1 MNTDL
6 HQVRLPNKVTSAARG
21 KLNRAFQQPR
31 TKHSTSVITS
41 HYYSFLTLCSCTT
54 VINGAFSSVCLLG
67 VISLS
72 EEMQL
77 MIVWQLQSHDDS
89 QTINNQTFP
98 SSAPVLIS
106 PPAWPLIQESSQSAL
121 KLQNYLRFDSSC
133 ELARRRVCWAVTF
146 VSTAGLPPLVLF
158 SMKMLSADFIYL
170 IITKLR
176 RPSVSGLSQS
186 TISTTLCHQPHD
198 NISTNQHSDYAP
210 MMCCSPPEGPHLCIS
225 HHSFLCVVEEQ
236 C

>member
-72 EEMQL
+72 EEKQL
-77 MIVWQLQSHDDS
+77 MIV
-89 QTINNQTFP
+89 
-98 SSAPVLIS
+98 
-106 PPAWPLIQESSQSAL
+106 
-121 KLQNYLRFDSSC
+121 
-133 ELARRRVCWAVTF
+133 
-146 VSTAGLPPLVLF
+146 
-158 SMKMLSADFIYL
+158 
-170 IITKLR
+170 
-176 RPSVSGLSQS
+176 
-186 TISTTLCHQPHD
+186 
-198 NISTNQHSDYAP
+198 
-210 MMCCSPPEGPHLCIS
+210 
-225 HHSFLCVVEEQ
+225 
-236 C
+236 

>member
-1 MNTDL
+1 MT
-6 HQVRLPNKVTSAARG
+6 
-21 KLNRAFQQPR
+21 
-31 TKHSTSVITS
+31 
-41 HYYSFLTLCSCTT
+41 
-54 VINGAFSSVCLLG
+54 
-67 VISLS
+67 
-72 EEMQL
+72 
-77 MIVWQLQSHDDS
+77 

-121 KLQNYLRFDSSC
+121 KLQNYPRFDSSC
-133 ELARRRVCWAVTF
+133 ELARRRDCWAVTF
-146 VSTAGLPPLVLF
+146 VSTAGLSPLVLF

-198 NISTNQHSDYAP
+198 NISANQHSDYAP
-210 MMCCSPPEGPHLCIS
+210 MMCCSPPEEPHLCIS